1 MARMIGTMIVKSQR
15 PHRATA
21 VDITF
26 RLCLLC
32 AIVKEGHMLEDY
44 DAHYDAMDE
53 TLSVARSVLT
63 VIAVLA
69 ALGLGLAFVL
79 AFWLP

>member
-1 MARMIGTMIVKSQR
+1 
-15 PHRATA
+15 
-21 VDITF
+21 
-26 RLCLLC
+26 
-32 AIVKEGHMLEDY
+32 MLEDY

-69 ALGLGLAFVL
+69 AAGLGLALVL
-79 AFWLP
+79 AFVLP